1 MYQQTNQPYVSPS
14 SFYVLHRAYPH
25 LLTITI
31 RIFQPTPKPNPH
43 VSFHA
48 LLLQRVFPVSTILP
62 LRSSSPLFSLLFSLH
77 PFHPS
82 FHPFLSQ
89 MIIPIRCFTCG
100 NVLADKEL
108 TYHAMVEY
116 YTQLTQTAHATTPPS
131 PNDPPPGATDH
142 PNHTNRATTRTSEL
156 PFMDDVRALLDV
168 PEDQMKSVQG
178 KVLDELGVTKM
189 CCRRHLLT
197 GVDVLDDI

>member
-1 MYQQTNQPYVSPS
+1 
-14 SFYVLHRAYPH
+14 
-25 LLTITI
+25 
-31 RIFQPTPKPNPH
+31 
-43 VSFHA
+43 
-48 LLLQRVFPVSTILP
+48 
-62 LRSSSPLFSLLFSLH
+62 
-77 PFHPS
+77 
-82 FHPFLSQ
+82 

-108 TYHAMVEY
+108 TYHTLVEY
-116 YTQLTQTAHATTPPS
+116 YTQLTQTAHTTTPPS
-131 PNDPPPGATDH
+131 PNDPPPGATDQ

>member
-1 MYQQTNQPYVSPS
+1 
-14 SFYVLHRAYPH
+14 
-25 LLTITI
+25 
-31 RIFQPTPKPNPH
+31 
-43 VSFHA
+43 
-48 LLLQRVFPVSTILP
+48 
-62 LRSSSPLFSLLFSLH
+62 
-77 PFHPS
+77 
-82 FHPFLSQ
+82 

-108 TYHAMVEY
+108 TYHALVEY
-116 YTQLTQTAHATTPPS
+116 YTQLTQTAHTTTPSS
-131 PNDPPPGATDH
+131 PNDPPPGATDQ